1 MVLMGDFCKYM
12 ELAHLIA
19 VKNVNIILDWNGEM
33 KGDFSVC

>member
-19 VKNVNIILDWNGEM
+19 VKKSQHNFGLKW
-33 KGDFSVC
+33 